1 MTEMEWL
8 GSADAVEMLNSLA
21 GKTTDRKL
29 RLFGC
34 ACCRRVWDLLA
45 EECFRRAVEVAEQFA
60 DGLANKKDLAAART
74 VSGAALERN
83 GLAGVSG
90 PAYCA
95 LGCAW
100 SATRMPAWTAAIY
113 PLWVFTRDTERAAQA
128 ALLHEVFGNPY
139 RPVAINADWLTPD
152 VVSRAEAIYAGR
164 AFKAMPAL
172 GDALE
177 EAGCRSLDILRHC
190 RDPIEH
196 VPGCWVIDALLGKR

>member
-1 MTEMEWL
+1 MTETEWL
-8 GSADAVEMLNSLA
+8 ESADVVEMLNSLA

-45 EECFRRAVEVAEQFA
+45 EECFRHAVEAAEQFA
-60 DGLANKKDLAAART
+60 DGLANKKELAAARK

-95 LGCAW
+95 LGSAW

-113 PLWVFTRDTERAAQA
+113 PLCVFTRNSERAAQS

-139 RPVAINADWLTPD
+139 QPVAINADWLTPD
-152 VVSRAEAIYAGR
+152 VVSRAEVIYAGR
-164 AFKAMPAL
+164 TFEAMPAL

-177 EAGCRSLDILRHC
+177 EAGCRDLDILRHC
-190 RDPIEH
+190 REPIEH
-196 VPGCWVIDALLGKR
+196 VRGCWAIDALLRKG

>member
-1 MTEMEWL
+1 MTEAEWL
-8 GSADAVEMLNSLA
+8 GSTDVVEMLKSLG

-34 ACCRRVWDLLA
+34 ACCRLVWDSLA
-45 EECFRRAVEVAEQFA
+45 EECFRQAVEVAERFA
-60 DGLANKKDLAAART
+60 DGMTDKKGLATARK

-113 PLWVFTRDTERAAQA
+113 PLWVFTKDTERAAQA

-139 RPVAINADWLTPD
+139 RPIAIHADWLTPD
-152 VVSRAEAIYAGR
+152 VVGQAEAIYAGR
-164 AFKAMPAL
+164 TFEGMPAL
-172 GDALE
+172 EAALVE
-177 EAGCRSLDILRHC
+177 SGCRDLDILGHC
-190 RDPIEH
+190 RESLEH
-196 VPGCWVIDALLGKR
+196 VRGCWVVDALLGRC

>member
-1 MTEMEWL
+1 VTEAEWL
-8 GSADAVEMLNSLA
+8 ESADVVGMLKSLG

-34 ACCRRVWDLLA
+34 ACCRRVWDSLV
-45 EECFRRAVEVAEQFA
+45 EECFRHAVEVAEQFA
-60 DGLANKKDLAAART
+60 DGLANKRDLATARK
-74 VSGAALERN
+74 VCGAALERN

-90 PAYCA
+90 RAYCA
-95 LGCAW
+95 LGSAW

-113 PLWVFTRDTERAAQA
+113 PLWVFTGNTERAAQA

-164 AFKAMPAL
+164 TVEGMPAL

-177 EAGCRSLDILRHC
+177 EAGCRELDILSHC
-190 RDPIEH
+190 REPIEH
-196 VPGCWVIDALLGKR
+196 VRGCWVTDALIGKG

>member
-1 MTEMEWL
+1 MTEAEWL
-8 GSADAVEMLNSLA
+8 ESADVVEMLKSLA
-21 GKTTDRKL
+21 GKTTDREL

-34 ACCRRVWDLLA
+34 ACCRRVWGLLA
-45 EECFRRAVEVAEQFA
+45 EECFRDAVEVAERFA
-60 DGLANKKDLAAART
+60 DGLADKKDLATARK

-95 LGCAW
+95 LGSAW

-113 PLWVFTRDTERAAQA
+113 PLWAFTGGTERAAQA

-152 VVSRAEAIYAGR
+152 VVSQAEAIYAGR
-164 AFKAMPAL
+164 AFEGMPAL

-177 EAGCRSLDILRHC
+177 EAGCRGLDIIYHC
-190 RDPIEH
+190 REPREH
-196 VPGCWVIDALLGKR
+196 VRGCWVIDAILGKR